1 VINGVSNMST
11 GKVLSKREFTK
22 KKGEQEGRKSK
33 IITIVLCVIIL
44 VVLMLLTYL
53 FVKPFLPR

>member
-1 VINGVSNMST
+1 MST